1 MTRTASF
8 ALATLALAASTAIAG
23 PRQDVDKGEMFHF
36 NFAGGTLPAYLKA
49 VDEQFPEISIVVF
62 PGGLE
67 KIQVPAMKVNTFGPD
82 DLIELVRDI
91 GVHGGG
97 SPQRGRNA
105 SGGEYWSITPV
116 IKDLGDIYSVRPL
129 ISGSPF
135 AGAPTKSPN
144 SYVEVYSGPRTL
156 DMKEVLDALS
166 AGLEMAVGEDGAT
179 VRYHE
184 PTRLIFIETTSAGQT
199 VASDIIDE
207 LHGFVPMGGFGG
219 QENKIQSAIA
229 RYSDEEYMKVI
240 DRLEKEVAEL
250 KKQLNSDGE

>member
-1 MTRTASF
+1 MTRTTSF
-8 ALATLALAASTAIAG
+8 TLATLALAASTAIAE
-23 PRQDVDKGEMFHF
+23 PRQDVDKDGMFHF
-36 NFAGGTLPAYLKA
+36 TFAGGTLPEYLKA

-67 KIQVPAMKVNTFGPD
+67 KIQVPAMKVNTFGSD
-82 DLIELVRDI
+82 DLIELIRDT

-97 SPQRGRNA
+97 SPQRGRNV

-116 IKDLGDIYSVRPL
+116 IKDLGDIYSVYPL
-129 ISGSPF
+129 INGSPS

-184 PTRLIFIETTSAGQT
+184 PTRLIFIETTSAGQAVT
-199 VASDIIDE
+199 SDIIDE

-219 QENKIQSAIA
+219 QENKAMSAIA
-229 RYSDEEYMKVI
+229 RWSDEDYMKVI
-240 DRLEKEVAEL
+240 HRLEKEVVEL
-250 KKQLNSDGE
+250 KKKLSSDGE